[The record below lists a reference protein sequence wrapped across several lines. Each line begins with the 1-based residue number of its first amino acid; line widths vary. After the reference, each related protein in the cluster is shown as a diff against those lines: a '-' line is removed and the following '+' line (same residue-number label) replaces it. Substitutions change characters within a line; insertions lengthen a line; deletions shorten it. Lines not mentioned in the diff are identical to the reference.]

1 MHIFSFF
8 RSLSRLMLAT
18 SLLLVGFYS
27 SVASASGSGGT
38 VYFHRPAGFNA
49 AFLKPDVIIDGR
61 KVGTIGSGECHRVR
75 LPAGRHK
82 IIIRDQASPLLR
94 LGIELN
100 ATRVNV
106 WNGADIFIT
115 VSAQQELDEFNE
127 RSPAYDMLISSK
139 GRRC

>member
-18 SLLLVGFYS
+18 TLLLVGLYS
-27 SVASASGSGGT
+27 AVASASGGSGT

-49 AFLKPDVIIDGR
+49 AFLHPDVIIDGQ
-61 KVGTIGSGECHRVR
+61 KVGTIGAGECHRVR

-82 IIIRDQASPLLR
+82 IIIRDQRNVLSR
-94 LGIELN
+94 LGLELN
-100 ATRVNV
+100 AARVNV
-106 WNGADIFIT
+106 WNGAHLFIT
-115 VSAQQELDEFNE
+115 VRAQQELDEFNE
-127 RSPAYDMLISSK
+127 PSPAYDMLISSK